1 MKKLLPLMQREW
13 LQSRFSWALMA
24 GIPLVLALLM
34 IGFGQLGGMRESLDI
49 DNAAAGVADASPPV
63 AAMLAM
69 AAIAGTTA
77 VMFAIAWLS
86 SLIIVAGIAR
96 RDHADRSIEFWMSMP
111 ATHAESLA
119 APLIV
124 HLLLVPAAA
133 LFVGVAGGWV
143 ISALLVGRIAGLGA
157 WFSLPWI
164 DIVMGSVSVVGRLL
178 AGLPLATL
186 WLAPLIMLVVLTGAY
201 FRRWSWPIL
210 GVVFGVVAPVL
221 AKVFAQPWLNEVTWG
236 LIGHAGQAMVSGQKS
251 MVVDSPDKGI
261 EALRALPG
269 WALQDFGYAL
279 RDLGSPLLFGGL
291 LFAAGCFYLLLI
303 WRQRGA
309 GIAGG

>member
-1 MKKLLPLMQREW
+1 MKKLIPLMQREW

-24 GIPLVLALLM
+24 GIPLVLALLL
-34 IGFGQLGGMRESLDI
+34 IGFGQISGMREDLDV
-49 DNAAAGVADASPPV
+49 DNAAAGVHDASPPV

-77 VMFAIAWLS
+77 VMFVIAWLS
-86 SLIIVAGIAR
+86 SLIIVSGIAR
-96 RDHADRSIEFWMSMP
+96 RDHADRSVEFWMSMP

-133 LFVGVAGGWV
+133 LFVGAVGGWV
-143 ISALLVGRIAGLGA
+143 ISALLVGRVVGLGA

-164 DIVMGSVSVVGRLL
+164 DIALGSVSVVGRLL

-186 WLAPLIMLVVLTGAY
+186 WLAPLIMLAVLMSAW
-201 FRRWSWPIL
+201 FRRWSWAIL

-221 AKVFAQPWLNEVTWG
+221 AKVFGQPWLNDVTWG
-236 LIGHAGQAMVSGQKS
+236 LVRHAGQAMVSGQKN
-251 MVVDSPDKGI
+251 MVMDSADKGF

-269 WALQDFGYAL
+269 WALHDFGFAL
-279 RDLGSPLLFGGL
+279 RELASPLLMGGL
-291 LFAAGCFYLLLI
+291 LFAAGCFYLLLM